1 MHHNCCMVAASRL
14 PCSVICKLPSVTSL
28 AGHDGISNLA
38 AVLLCRVNGLTH
50 INLTKLDVLSQLD
63 TIKLG
68 VRYTLNGQP
77 ITSVPAQ
84 LEQLEQVQVEYE
96 ELPGWQSDISKVDQC
111 N

>member
-1 MHHNCCMVAASRL
+1 MHCAA
-14 PCSVICKLPSVTSL
+14 
-28 AGHDGISNLA
+28 
-38 AVLLCRVNGLTH
+38 CRVNGLTH

-84 LEQLEQVQVEYE
+84 LEQLKQVKVEYE
-96 ELPGWQSDISKVDQC
+96 ELPGWQSDISKVMCYNCFATYWGKLHWYDPGVLFE
-111 N
+111 